1 MQMLTTV
8 TEGGQTTI
16 PVQIRR
22 RYNLKTHSKLI
33 WLDLG
38 ETISVIPSP
47 EDSIQTLR
55 GMFKQ
60 KGLTRLLLEERR
72 RERHLD
78 RKEK

>member
-1 MQMLTTV
+1 MQMLTSV

-38 ETISVIPSP
+38 ETISVIPAS
-47 EDSIQTLR
+47 EDPIQSLR

-60 KGLTRLLLEERR
+60 KGLTKLLLEERR
-72 RERHLD
+72 RERQ
-78 RKEK
+78 RERE